1 MLIKKS
7 EYEYL
12 QSIRN
17 EFNKAV
23 NDNFTP
29 LRGLDARAEFDR
41 RLTVGERMAM
51 SFAEFRHN
59 LASEGDYSPD
69 TKAAA
74 MMDLWDMSVPCLIR
88 TFGEAGVLRA
98 LPERARNEETAR
110 LCDRAGASLVADL
123 ILKMVKQ

>member
-29 LRGLDARAEFDR
+29 LRGLDARTEFNR
-41 RLTVGERMAM
+41 RLTAGERVAV
-51 SFAEFRHN
+51 SFAVLRYN
-59 LASEGDYSPD
+59 LACEGDYSPD

-74 MMDLWDMSVPCLIR
+74 LMDLWDMSVPCLIR
-88 TFGEAGVLRA
+88 TFGEAAVLNA

-110 LCDRAGASLVADL
+110 LCDRSGAPLLAEL
-123 ILKMVKQ
+123 ILKMVKN